1 MEGERCMEVVLVG
14 GGLHGDG
21 MGDGD
26 GRVAGDVRLTVG
38 KVEVGV

>member
-1 MEGERCMEVVLVG
+1 VEGERCMEVVLVG
-14 GGLHGDG
+14 GGLH
-21 MGDGD
+21 GD